1 MRTTT
6 CWSGSKKK
14 YAGAAG
20 VAFCAC
26 SKHYVQAGRQ
36 LLLALALPEEV
47 TELARQIARVGLRNL
62 FAADLA
68 ARLDA

>member
-1 MRTTT
+1 MSDILLRGR
-6 CWSGSKKK
+6 WQVESS
-14 YAGAAG
+14 A
-20 VAFCAC
+20 
-26 SKHYVQAGRQ
+26 KHYVQAGRQ